1 MLKEDNSGF
10 VIFPQEGRIFSKIE
24 GKTFIYLVAFE
35 PDDMMKNP
43 YELSKVKIEQ
53 PGIFV
58 SDDVTNQRKKNY
70 KVNIDDFIG
79 EMIKD
84 NELSERYFPVKNGLN
99 SISLTSA
106 ICIGW
111 YDWTIETKSGDQW
124 YANFR
129 DLTPEGQK
137 LYYSIKKL
145 HNNKEVRIL
154 TFNSI

>member
-10 VIFPQEGRIFSKIE
+10 VIFPQEGRIFNKVE
-24 GKTFIYLVAFE
+24 GKTFVYLVAFD
-35 PDDMMKNP
+35 PSDMMDKP

-53 PGIFV
+53 PGVFV
-58 SDDVTNQRKKNY
+58 SDDVTNQRKKDY
-70 KVNIDDFIG
+70 RMNIDDFI
-79 EMIKD
+79 EDIIRD
-84 NELSERYFPVKNGLN
+84 NELGDRYFPIKNGSD
-99 SISLTSA
+99 SISLTTA
-106 ICIGW
+106 ICLGW
-111 YDWTIETKSGDQW
+111 YDWTIETRSGDQW

-154 TFNSI
+154 TFNNI

>member
-10 VIFPQEGRIFSKIE
+10 VIFPQEGRIFNKVE
-24 GKTFIYLVAFE
+24 GKTFVYLVAFD
-35 PDDMMKNP
+35 PSDMMDKP

-58 SDDVTNQRKKNY
+58 SDDVTNQRKKDY
-70 KVNIDDFIG
+70 KMNIDDFI
-79 EMIKD
+79 EDIIKD
-84 NELSERYFPVKNGLN
+84 NELGDRYFPIKNGLV
-99 SISLTSA
+99 SISLTTA
-106 ICIGW
+106 ICLGW
-111 YDWTIETKSGDQW
+111 YDWSIETRTGEQW

-154 TFNSI
+154 TFNNI